1 MLAFNFFDKLLN
13 NPFAIGST
21 DGQHLFI
28 EAGLPSVHLSF
39 HPGYI
44 ILNLRF
50 FGKSCKLVI
59 QIKQQ
64 IGMSITDN
72 LSPKELPEMRKS
84 LYPDRLSGRKF
95 VYNRSI
101 VADKT

>member
-1 MLAFNFFDKLLN
+1 MLAVNFFDKLLN
-13 NPFAIGST
+13 NPFAVGFT

-28 EAGLPSVHLSF
+28 EARLPSVHLSF

-44 ILNLRF
+44 VLNLRF

-64 IGMSITDN
+64 IGMGTTDN
-72 LSPKELPEMRKS
+72 LSPQKLPKVRNS